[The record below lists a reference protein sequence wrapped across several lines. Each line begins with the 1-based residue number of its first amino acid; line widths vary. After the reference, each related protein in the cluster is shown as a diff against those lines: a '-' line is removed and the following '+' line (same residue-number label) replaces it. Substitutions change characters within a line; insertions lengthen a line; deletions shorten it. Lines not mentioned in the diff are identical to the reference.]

1 MLMTQV
7 STARPPLFQRPQQHK
22 RRRERFSAVLASLLC
37 AAPAVLSAPTAAQTV
52 QVTYDQTY
60 DVASNSLAIVA
71 CSNGANGLLTKGTI
85 HYLRVAPDFPFIGGA
100 QAVAGWNSPN
110 CGTCWQLQ
118 YGNTTIN
125 VLAVDHAGSGF
136 NIGLDAMNKLTN
148 NHAVELGVVQVASK
162 QVAASVCGL

>member
-1 MLMTQV
+1 M
-7 STARPPLFQRPQQHK
+7 
-22 RRRERFSAVLASLLC
+22 RFFAVLASLLC
-37 AAPAVLSAPTAAQTV
+37 AAPAVLSAPTAASTV

-71 CSNGANGLLTKGTI
+71 CSNGANGLLTKGFTTFGS
-85 HYLRVAPDFPFIGGA
+85 LPDFPFIGGA